1 MTYFKNKTVIMSG
14 GSRGV
19 GLEIAKA
26 LGKDG
31 ANIAILAKTTE
42 PHPTLPGT
50 IFTAAEEIEQV
61 GGNALPIVCD
71 IRFEDQ
77 VEAAVEETASKFGG
91 IDICINNASA
101 IHLTDTVNTPM
112 KRYDLMNQI
121 NARGTFLTSKKCLPH
136 LLKSENPHIMNLSPP
151 LDMNPKWFSGHVAYT
166 MAKYGMSLCVLGMA
180 EEFKEQGVA
189 VNALWPRTAI
199 STAAVKNVLGGEEM
213 ANISRTPEIMA
224 DAAYV
229 ILTKPSK
236 EFTGNFCI
244 DDNLLAEHGVT
255 DFSKYASVPFDQLAP
270 DFFVPDDILPPE
282 AAKNS

>member
-61 GGNALPIVCD
+61 GGTALPIVCD
-71 IRFEDQ
+71 RRVEEQ
-77 VEAAVEETASKFGG
+77 VEAAVEETSSKFGG

-112 KRYDLMNQI
+112 KRYDLMHNI
-121 NARGTFLTSKKCLPH
+121 NVRGTFMLSQKCIPH
-136 LLKSENPHIMNLSPP
+136 LKNGNNPHILTLSPP
-151 LDMNPKWFSGHVAYT
+151 LNIDRKWFGMTLAYT
-166 MAKYGMSLCVLGMA
+166 TAKYGMSLVAHGLA
-180 EEFKEQGVA
+180 EELGKHNVA
-189 VNALWPRTAI
+189 SNCLWPRT
-199 STAAVKNVLGGEEM
+199 SLDTAAVRNVIGAELVKG
-213 ANISRTPEIMA
+213 SRKPSIYA
-224 DAAYV
+224 DAAYAV
-229 ILTKPSK
+229 LKRDSSTC
-236 EFTGNFCI
+236 TGNFFL
-244 DDNLLAEHGVT
+244 DQDVLEEEGVS
-255 DFSKYASVPFDQLAP
+255 DFDQYAIDPDAKLVS
-270 DFFVPDDILPPE
+270 DFFVDDNPE
-282 AAKNS
+282 DWIQA

>member
-61 GGNALPIVCD
+61 GGTALPIVCD
-71 IRFEDQ
+71 IRYEEQ
-77 VEAAVEETASKFGG
+77 VEAAVEETSSKFGG

-112 KRYDLMNQI
+112 KRYDLMHNI
-121 NARGTFLTSKKCLPH
+121 NVRGTFMLSQKCIPH
-136 LLKSENPHIMNLSPP
+136 LKNGNNPHILTLSPP
-151 LDMNPKWFSGHVAYT
+151 LNIDRKWFGMTLAYT
-166 MAKYGMSLCVLGMA
+166 TAKYGMSLVAHGLA
-180 EEFKEQGVA
+180 EELGKHNVA
-189 VNALWPRTAI
+189 SNCLWPRT
-199 STAAVKNVLGGEEM
+199 SLDTAAVRNVIGAELVKG
-213 ANISRTPEIMA
+213 SRKPSIYA
-224 DAAYV
+224 DAAYAV
-229 ILTKPSK
+229 LKRDSSTC
-236 EFTGNFCI
+236 TGNFFL
-244 DDNLLAEHGVT
+244 DQDVLEEEGVS
-255 DFSKYASVPFDQLAP
+255 DFDQYAIDPDAKLVS
-270 DFFVPDDILPPE
+270 DFFVDDNPE
-282 AAKNS
+282 DWIQA